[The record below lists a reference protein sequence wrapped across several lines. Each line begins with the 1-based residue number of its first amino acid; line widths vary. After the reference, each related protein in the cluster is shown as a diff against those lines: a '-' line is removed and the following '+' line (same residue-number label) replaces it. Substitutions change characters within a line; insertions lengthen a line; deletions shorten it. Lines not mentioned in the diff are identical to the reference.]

1 MSDAFKDF
9 VARREAAI
17 KNQKTPTDWLWI
29 LVVLAA
35 VAALLYVVLRPDPA
49 TAAVNPNTADA
60 AALATLPGVGPD
72 MADKIISRRAE
83 KPFGKADDL
92 LDVPGIGPKTLEK
105 MKSRLKFEQ

>member
-17 KNQKTPTDWLWI
+17 KNQKSPMDWLWI
-29 LVVLAA
+29 LAVLAG
-35 VAALLYVVLRPDPA
+35 VAILLYVVFRSDPE
-49 TAAVNPNTADA
+49 TAVINPNTADA
-60 AALATLPGVGPD
+60 AALVTLPGIGPD

-83 KPFGKADDL
+83 KPFAKADDL

-105 MKSRLKFEQ
+105 MKPRLKFQQ